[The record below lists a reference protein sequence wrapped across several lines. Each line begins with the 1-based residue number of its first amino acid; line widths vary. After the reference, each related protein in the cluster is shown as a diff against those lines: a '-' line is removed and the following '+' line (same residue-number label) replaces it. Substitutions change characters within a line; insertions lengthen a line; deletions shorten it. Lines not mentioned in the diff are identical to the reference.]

1 MRWKRRSC
9 LILGRCV
16 AALAVAGSLAGCRAV
31 PIVGKIAGDANVA
44 AGIQGTVDVHLP
56 PATDPGPVVPVVVR
70 AGGGPTVAEGRGARR
85 RWAAPEPEP
94 DRALLGG

>member
-1 MRWKRRSC
+1 M
-9 LILGRCV
+9 ILGQCV

-31 PIVGKIAGDANVA
+31 PIVGKIEADANVA
-44 AGIQGTVDVHLP
+44 AAIRGTVDVHLP

-70 AGGGPTVAEGRGARR
+70 GGCGLRVAQGRGARR

-94 DRALLGG
+94 DGALLGG